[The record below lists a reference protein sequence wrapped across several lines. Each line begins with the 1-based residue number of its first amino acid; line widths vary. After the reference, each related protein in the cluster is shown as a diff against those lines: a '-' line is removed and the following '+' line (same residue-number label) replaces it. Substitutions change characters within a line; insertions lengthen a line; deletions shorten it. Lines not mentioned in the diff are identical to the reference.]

1 MQKIRGH
8 LDLFSGIGGFSL
20 GLKNTGM
27 EPEWLGFSDID
38 KYANELFKRR
48 FPNAEQLGSVT
59 DVSYESLGGRP
70 IDLLTGGF
78 PCQAFSLAGKRKGFS
93 DTRGTLFF
101 EIERILRDY
110 ITHKKP
116 ISRILLENVK
126 GLLNHDDGR
135 TFATIYRILSDLD
148 YTIECQ
154 LVNTRWWL
162 PQNRERIYI
171 FGRYNGDPSG
181 RKIFPVRNSDKGNPK
196 IKLYREETSRQEQ
209 GVQDLKGGGRHS
221 LCGDGYKI
229 IDKKGNKKNNQTYAS
244 CLSGG
249 GHSGGNHSDMDL
261 IKVEG
266 IGSTQKNAGKMENT
280 SPTTTSS
287 VGNVPMVKSTALRT
301 FPRTGPDEDKIKRL
315 EKRDDN
321 VANCLLGGDTTAS
334 MLDIDNGVSIRR
346 LTPIECE
353 RLQGFPDNWTD
364 GQSDTQRYKQC
375 GNAVS
380 VCVTQ
385 AIFEKVYKTK
395 EII

>member
-1 MQKIRGH
+1 MEKIKGH

-27 EPEWLGFSDID
+27 EPDWLGFSDID

-59 DVSYESLGGRP
+59 NVSYESLGGRP

-135 TFATIYRILSDLD
+135 TFATIYRVLSDLD

-181 RKIFPVRNSDKGNPK
+181 RKIFPVRNSDKGNRE
-196 IKLYREETSRQEQ
+196 IKFPRKETSRQEQ

-221 LCGDGYKI
+221 LCRSKEI
-229 IDKKGNKKNNQTYAS
+229 E
-244 CLSGG
+244 C
-249 GHSGGNHSDMDL
+249 
-261 IKVEG
+261 
-266 IGSTQKNAGKMENT
+266 IGSTQKNSAKMKNA
-280 SPTTTSS
+280 SPTLTSAM
-287 VGNVPMVKSTALRT
+287 GTGGGHVPMVKSTALRT
-301 FPRTGPDEDKIKRL
+301 FPRTGPDEDRIKRL
-315 EKRDDN
+315 ETRDDN

-395 EII
+395 ES